1 LNLPRLRILVADVAA
16 LDEAI
21 RAILAGDELTFAHSA
36 GDVESHLACASAD
49 LIVVCEKFETQG
61 FDLLRVAAERKNGVP
76 VACIRMASALNAPPL
91 PDRYRD
97 TVMKLGAKALAD
109 LRARSA
115 VEYDRIRRIFYGCI
129 DRSTRMLKSNAYTRL
144 LRLALETVGG
154 RERLADY
161 LGVTSHELM
170 KWLSGAE
177 LPPFTA
183 YCGALD
189 VVAAGPFAGP
199 RARAPHPAPTS
210 GPRSSS

>member
-1 LNLPRLRILVADVAA
+1 MNLPRLKILVADVAA
-16 LDEAI
+16 LDAAI
-21 RAILAGDELTFAHSA
+21 RSILAGDELTFAHSR
-36 GDVESHLACASAD
+36 GDVENHLASASVD

-61 FDLLRVAAERKNGVP
+61 FDLLRAAAERKPGAP
-76 VACIRMASALNAPPL
+76 VACIRMASALAAPPA
-91 PDRYRD
+91 PDHYRN
-97 TVMKLGAKALAD
+97 TVMTLGAKALAD
-109 LRARSA
+109 LRAASA

-129 DRSTRMLKSNAYTRL
+129 DRSTRMLKSSAYTRM

-154 RERLADY
+154 REHLAAY

-189 VVAAGPFAGP
+189 IVAAGPFAGP
-199 RARAPHPAPTS
+199 GAPAAQADVRLS
-210 GPRSSS
+210 KRPR